1 MEISAGQ
8 SKVLEMLIRHEELL
22 SQLYG
27 MYAMKLPHR
36 HKFWYGLALD
46 EKSHA
51 EWLRTLMFVDLGGGG
66 SCFNDARFDPGVIQQ
81 SIDLARA
88 RLNEVESKTL
98 YPFIAV
104 STALEM
110 EQAMIERSY
119 FEVCEGD
126 GDEFKRI
133 MATLAEQTRVHVDK
147 LLQEQATLEQEED
160 E

>member
-1 MEISAGQ
+1 MDLNPAQ
-8 SKVLEMLIRHEELL
+8 TKVLEMLIRHEELL

-27 MYAMKLPHR
+27 MYAMKLSRR
-36 HKFWYGLALD
+36 HAFWYGLAMD

-51 EWLRTLMFVDLGGGG
+51 DWLRTLMFLDFGEGTL
-66 SCFNDARFDPGVIQQ
+66 FDEKRFDLEVIQA
-81 SIDLARA
+81 SIELARA

-110 EQAMIERSY
+110 EQAMIERKY
-119 FEVCEGD
+119 FEVCAGD
-126 GDEFKRI
+126 GEEFRRI
-133 MATLAEQTRVHVDK
+133 METLAAQTKTHVDK
-147 LLQEQATLEQEED
+147 LLQEQATLEQEE